1 MTILLCIDNPIVIAT
16 AHGVALVNHI
26 ANCDRVRAQI
36 APPGAPLDFREIVSA
51 PENLTMILTSDDAA
65 LFMRTA
71 RPDQWEGHFLFGRLR
86 GRAAKAAAQRA
97 CRLLFDVFPA
107 LAITGEVPVANRAAR
122 VMARAIGCTPVG
134 TSVDRL
140 GRSCI
145 LYSMER

>member
-1 MTILLCIDNPIVIAT
+1 MTIFLCIDSPIAIAA
-16 AHGVALVNHI
+16 AHGVPLVNRI
-26 ANCDRVRAQI
+26 ANCDRVRTQI
-36 APPGAPLDFREIVSA
+36 APPGAPLDLREIVSA
-51 PENLTMILTSDDAA
+51 PENLAMILTSDDVA

-86 GRAAKAAAQRA
+86 GRAAKVAAQRA

-122 VMARAIGCTPVG
+122 VMARAIGCSPAG

-145 LYSMER
+145 LYNMER